1 MAQTTQ
7 IVPKFPYP
15 YVEMHVNDYTL
26 VEDEAVSEDTIEPAS
41 IQAYAFQSGKGID
54 NVWVKKTNRTSAEKM
69 FGKCNYRKYGQ
80 PYMQALNVVDQDS
93 SHVWMMRVMPED
105 ATFANTLVCVGYKEV
120 ERKVKV
126 EQKNEDNTPKKD
138 EDGNILYED
147 KVVGYDFEVKFFNK
161 SIVDNEVI
169 KTSNGIDEFFKK
181 PSDGFIPGT
190 VDGYKLLPLF
200 MVRYAGRGKCGDS
213 YSLRIVPALTYE
225 KEYGIVFYNFQ
236 CIDSSNGISVDTNY
250 TAGISPSVKYGSKVA
265 TQIDDIL
272 SYTNEG
278 IIPMYIKTNDDTID
292 AVFEAYREFVD
303 KYSVKHKEYD
313 DFSDEEKAYV
323 KELTVDQFNLIY
335 GTKVGSESVSL
346 PGFVVGDVSL
356 TGKTEDWTDT
366 NFTSI
371 KGIELSNGSD
381 GDALTASGPGS
392 LSDLYVKAYD
402 GTFDRK
408 ILSPSRMA
416 VRSFWDANY
425 PLDVK
430 KALVDLVLTRGDAR
444 CQLDVG
450 LVNSLSIDNVNTL
463 IDDYAWLDDHQVSV
477 DIHNYD
483 VKDPATQKKVP
494 VTISYLLSAGYV
506 NHVIVYGYH
515 TPYVRK
521 KCMLEGHVK
530 NSLRPVIDDCDKE
543 LKTKLYNNRFNYF
556 ESISED
562 EFVRACQNTTQK
574 DVTDLLE
581 ENDSRILIE
590 MENFCYKRVGDHL
603 YNFADSTV
611 RADFIDVTKEL
622 IRNEFGSKVQDID
635 IYFAVSKFESEHSI
649 IHLYLSVT
657 FFGLDK
663 QAIVEIDLNKRQFNN
678 GLEDE

>member
-26 VEDEAVSEDTIEPAS
+26 VEDEVVSEDTVEPAS

-54 NVWVKKTNRTSAEKM
+54 NVWVKKTNRASAEKM

-120 ERKVKV
+120 EETK
-126 EQKNEDNTPKKD
+126 T
-138 EDGNILYED
+138 
-147 KVVGYDFEVKFFNK
+147 VGEKSVTTKTFNVKFFNK
-161 SIVDNEVI
+161 SIDNKEVI
-169 KTSNGIDEFFKK
+169 KTSKGIDEFFKK
-181 PSDGFIPGT
+181 PSDGFIPET
-190 VDGYKLLPLF
+190 VDGYKILPLF

-236 CIDSSNGISVDTNY
+236 CIDSSNGIIVDTNY

-272 SYTNEG
+272 SYTNES
-278 IIPMYIKTNDDTID
+278 IIPMYITTNDDNID
-292 AVFEAYREFVD
+292 VVFEAYKKFIANG
-303 KYSVKHKEYD
+303 S
-313 DFSDEEKAYV
+313 FTDEEKAYV
-323 KELTVDQFNLIY
+323 KDLTTDQFNIIF
-335 GTKVGSESVSL
+335 GTKVGSDNVSL
-346 PGFVVGDVSL
+346 PGFVVDAVSEAG
-356 TGKTEDWTDT
+356 TTEGWTDT

-381 GDALTASGPGS
+381 GAELKESGDGS
-392 LSDLYVKAYD
+392 LSSLYLNAYN

-430 KALVDLVLTRGDAR
+430 KELVDLVLTRGDAR

-450 LVNSLSIDNVNTL
+450 LVNSLSMDNVNTL
-463 IDDYAWLDDHQVSV
+463 IDDYAWLNDHQVSV

-506 NHVIVYGYH
+506 NHVIVHGYH

-590 MENFCYKRVGDHL
+590 MENFCYKRVSDHL
-603 YNFADSTV
+603 YNFADPTV

-622 IRNEFGSKVQDID
+622 INSEFGSKVQDID

-663 QAIVEIDLNKRQFNN
+663 QAIVEIDLNKRQFDN

>member
-26 VEDEAVSEDTIEPAS
+26 VEDEVVSEDTVEPAS

-54 NVWVKKTNRTSAEKM
+54 NVWVKKTNRASAEKM

-120 ERKVKV
+120 EETKGETSTKTF
-126 EQKNEDNTPKKD
+126 N
-138 EDGNILYED
+138 
-147 KVVGYDFEVKFFNK
+147 VKFFNK
-161 SIVDNEVI
+161 SIDTKEVI
-169 KTSNGIDEFFKK
+169 KTSKGIDEFFKK
-181 PSDGFIPGT
+181 PSDGFIPET
-190 VDGYKLLPLF
+190 VDGYKILPLF

-272 SYTNEG
+272 SYTNES
-278 IIPMYIKTNDDTID
+278 IIPMYITTNDDNID
-292 AVFEAYREFVD
+292 VVFEAYKKFIENGSFT
-303 KYSVKHKEYD
+303 E
-313 DFSDEEKAYV
+313 EEKAYV
-323 KELTVDQFNLIY
+323 KDLTTDQFNIIF
-335 GTKVGSESVSL
+335 GTKVGSDNVSL
-346 PGFVVGDVSL
+346 PGFVVDAVSE
-356 TGKTEDWTDT
+356 TGITEGWTDT
-366 NFTSI
+366 DFTSI

-381 GDALTASGPGS
+381 GAELKESGDGS
-392 LSDLYVKAYD
+392 LSSLYLNAYN

-450 LVNSLSIDNVNTL
+450 LVNSLSMDNVNTL
-463 IDDYAWLDDHQVSV
+463 IDDYAWLNDHQVSV
-477 DIHNYD
+477 DVHNYD

>member
-26 VEDEAVSEDTIEPAS
+26 VQDEVVSEDTVEPAS

-120 ERKVKV
+120 EETK
-126 EQKNEDNTPKKD
+126 T
-138 EDGNILYED
+138 
-147 KVVGYDFEVKFFNK
+147 VGEKSVTTKTFNVKFFNK
-161 SIVDNEVI
+161 SIDTAEVI
-169 KTSNGIDEFFKK
+169 KTSKGIDEFFKK
-181 PSDGFIPGT
+181 PSDGFIPKT
-190 VDGYKLLPLF
+190 VDGYTILPLF

-250 TAGISPSVKYGSKVA
+250 IAGISPSVKYGSKVA

-272 SYTNEG
+272 AYTNES
-278 IIPMYIKTNDDTID
+278 IIPMYITTNDDNID
-292 AVFEAYREFVD
+292 VVFE
-303 KYSVKHKEYD
+303 EYKKFIKNGS
-313 DFSDEEKAYV
+313 FSDEEKAYV
-323 KELTVDQFNLIY
+323 KDLTTDQFNIIF
-335 GTKVGSESVSL
+335 GTKVGSDNVSL
-346 PGFVVGDVSL
+346 PGFVVDAVSE
-356 TGKTEDWTDT
+356 TGITEGWTDT

-381 GDALTASGPGS
+381 GAELKESGDGS
-392 LSDLYVKAYD
+392 LSSLYLNAYN

-450 LVNSLSIDNVNTL
+450 LVNSLSMDNVNTL
-463 IDDYAWLDDHQVSV
+463 IDDYAWLNDHQVSV

-506 NHVIVYGYH
+506 NHVIVHGYH

-603 YNFADSTV
+603 YNFADPTV

-622 IRNEFGSKVQDID
+622 INSEFGSKVQDID

-663 QAIVEIDLNKRQFNN
+663 QAIVEIDLNKRQFDN

>member
-26 VEDEAVSEDTIEPAS
+26 VEDEIVSEDTVEPAS

-120 ERKVKV
+120 E
-126 EQKNEDNTPKKD
+126 ETKD
-138 EDGNILYED
+138 ETSTKTFN
-147 KVVGYDFEVKFFNK
+147 VKFFNK
-161 SIVDNEVI
+161 SIDTKEVI
-169 KTSNGIDEFFKK
+169 KTSKGIDEFFKK
-181 PSDGFIPGT
+181 PSDGFIPET
-190 VDGYKLLPLF
+190 VDGYKILPLF

-272 SYTNEG
+272 SYTNES
-278 IIPMYIKTNDDTID
+278 IIPMYITTNDDNID
-292 AVFEAYREFVD
+292 VVFEAYKKFIENGSFT
-303 KYSVKHKEYD
+303 E
-313 DFSDEEKAYV
+313 EEKAYV
-323 KELTVDQFNLIY
+323 KDLTTDQFNIIF
-335 GTKVGSESVSL
+335 GTKVGSDNVSL
-346 PGFVVGDVSL
+346 PGFVVDAVSE
-356 TGKTEDWTDT
+356 TGITEGWTDT
-366 NFTSI
+366 DFTSI

-381 GDALTASGPGS
+381 GAELKESGDGS
-392 LSDLYVKAYD
+392 LSSLYLKAYN

-450 LVNSLSIDNVNTL
+450 LVNSLSMDNVNTL
-463 IDDYAWLDDHQVSV
+463 IDDYAWLNDHQVSV
-477 DIHNYD
+477 DVHNYD

>member
-26 VEDEAVSEDTIEPAS
+26 VEDEAVSEDTVEPAS

-69 FGKCNYRKYGQ
+69 FGKCNYKKYGQ

-120 ERKVKV
+120 EETKGETSTKTF
-126 EQKNEDNTPKKD
+126 N
-138 EDGNILYED
+138 
-147 KVVGYDFEVKFFNK
+147 VKFFNK
-161 SIVDNEVI
+161 SIDTEEVI

-181 PSDGFIPGT
+181 PSDGFIPET
-190 VDGYKLLPLF
+190 VDGYKILPLF

-272 SYTNEG
+272 AYTNES
-278 IIPMYIKTNDDTID
+278 IIPMYITTNDDNID
-292 AVFEAYREFVD
+292 VVFEAYKKFIENG
-303 KYSVKHKEYD
+303 S
-313 DFSDEEKAYV
+313 FSDEEKAYV
-323 KELTVDQFNLIY
+323 KDLTTDQFNIIF
-335 GTKVGSESVSL
+335 GTKVGSDNVSL
-346 PGFVVGDVSL
+346 PGFVVDAVSE
-356 TGKTEDWTDT
+356 TGITEGWTDT

-381 GDALTASGPGS
+381 GAKLKESGDGS
-392 LSDLYVKAYD
+392 LSSLYLNAYN

-450 LVNSLSIDNVNTL
+450 LVNSLSMDNVNTL
-463 IDDYAWLDDHQVSV
+463 IDDYAWLNDHQVSV

-506 NHVIVYGYH
+506 NHVIVHGYH

-603 YNFADSTV
+603 YNFADPTV

-622 IRNEFGSKVQDID
+622 INSEFGSKVQDID

-663 QAIVEIDLNKRQFNN
+663 QAIVEIDLNKRQFDN